1 MLWSIYFKW
10 VSLANSTPMMLI
22 LESNCSKKEFTG
34 YNKLMYVLTWGNN
47 GRDPTQRG
55 GHVALAEG
63 EDVRE
68 VLLL

>member
-1 MLWSIYFKW
+1 
-10 VSLANSTPMMLI
+10 MMLI